1 MPDKQPIT
9 IQRGSFVC
17 TLFDINNLME
27 LPLANLRKLWKIMF
41 SAASENAESIHT
53 ITAWLPL
60 NVLNT
65 ECRVTAAQDTLQQAA
80 RDMESLCST
89 VAAFGSVATKEQKAA
104 LIAAKRKHKATEKG
118 VKAAKNQH
126 ERAKK
131 LQIIFNELTTN

>member
-41 SAASENAESIHT
+41 SATSENAESIHT

-60 NVLNT
+60 NVSNAKSH
-65 ECRVTAAQDTLQQAA
+65 VTAVQDILQQTAQE
-80 RDMESLCST
+80 MESLCST

-104 LIAAKRKHKATEKG
+104 LIAAKRKHKAAEKD
-118 VKAAKNQH
+118 VKTAKNQQ